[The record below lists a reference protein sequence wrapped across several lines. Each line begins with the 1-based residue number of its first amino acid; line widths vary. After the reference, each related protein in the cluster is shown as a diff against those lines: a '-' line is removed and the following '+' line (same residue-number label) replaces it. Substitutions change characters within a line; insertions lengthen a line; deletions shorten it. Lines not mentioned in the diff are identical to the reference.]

1 MQFACM
7 LRKKNM
13 SRKVLFILLAGI
25 LCFAAVPASAQDKP
39 AGDRPASYFT
49 FIKSSLWGPRFEVLV
64 AEGVAVPS
72 LFKIDKYTG
81 DVWVLPNSI
90 GSPNKLMKL
99 SREVDIDD
107 AVVDGQINYQ
117 LIVVSSSRAF
127 LLNLNTGVMW
137 EYTEELF
144 RKSRT
149 FKVLQER
156 N

>member
-1 MQFACM
+1 
-7 LRKKNM
+7 M
-13 SRKVLFILLAGI
+13 SRRILLILVAGI
-25 LCFAAVPASAQDKP
+25 LSFSAIPAGAQDEPMNMP
-39 AGDRPASYFT
+39 APCSP
-49 FIKSSLWGPRFEVLV
+49 FIQSSLWGPRFEVLV
-64 AEGVAVPS
+64 VEGVAVPS

-107 AVVDGQINYQ
+107 DVVDGQINYQ

>member
-1 MQFACM
+1 
-7 LRKKNM
+7 M

-25 LCFAAVPASAQDKP
+25 LCFAAVPASAQDEP
-39 AGDRPASYFT
+39 AGNRPAPYST
-49 FIKSSLWGPRFEVLV
+49 TIKSSLWGPRFEVLV
-64 AEGVAVPS
+64 AEKVAIPS

-99 SREVDIDD
+99 SREADIDD
-107 AVVDGQINYQ
+107 DVIDGQINYQ
-117 LIVVSSSRAF
+117 LIVVASDRAY

-137 EYTEELF
+137 EYSEELF
-144 RKSRT
+144 RRSRT

>member
-1 MQFACM
+1 
-7 LRKKNM
+7 
-13 SRKVLFILLAGI
+13 
-25 LCFAAVPASAQDKP
+25 
-39 AGDRPASYFT
+39 
-49 FIKSSLWGPRFEVLV
+49 
-64 AEGVAVPS
+64 
-72 LFKIDKYTG
+72 
-81 DVWVLPNSI
+81 
-90 GSPNKLMKL
+90 MKL

-107 AVVDGQINYQ
+107 DVVDGQINYQ